1 MPTSKRWIIT
11 LSSNYSLSDLTEQLQ
26 AAGFSVEQ
34 VLAAIGSIT
43 GTGSD
48 SAAEQAR
55 AIPGVA
61 DVSPEG
67 PPISIGPPDAPIT
80 W

>member
-1 MPTSKRWIIT
+1 MATSKRWIIT
-11 LSSNYSLSDLTEQLQ
+11 TSDQHALPDITQQLS
-26 AAGFSVEQ
+26 AAGFKVEQ

-43 GTGSD
+43 GVGPD
-48 SAAEQAR
+48 SAAERAR

-67 PPISIGPPDAPIT
+67 PPINIGPPDAPIT